1 MIDVKTFDFLIRLF
15 LLHSLCISIFSILI
29 LLNNSS
35 CSSSFLFFC
44 KFLIPNTIK
53 NNPSKIRTNITAKF
67 QMLAKHTKI
76 IASVCNTNNIIL
88 SLLLK
93 KSCKN
98 FFISYIPKN
107 FKIFKVSCRLHH
119 HHLIYMNFSYY
130 TSQPPTLLAM
140 TSSYVSTSLIQVAGN
155 LRRFISRCLADYDI
169 FYCIKTLLSHYTSQ
183 PPTLLVVTFVTS
195 IHFVDTGCWQ
205 SSSFHIKVSCRLL
218 CMKLLDYHKH
228 NY

>member
-1 MIDVKTFDFLIRLF
+1 MLF
-15 LLHSLCISIFSILI
+15 LLPSLCISIFSILI

-107 FKIFKVSCRLHH
+107 FKIIKVSCRRLHY
-119 HHLIYMNFSYY
+119 HLTYINFSY
-130 TSQPPTLLAM
+130 
-140 TSSYVSTSLIQVAGN
+140 
-155 LRRFISRCLADYDI
+155 
-169 FYCIKTLLSHYTSQ
+169 YTSQ

-195 IHFVDTGCWQ
+195 VHFVDTG
-205 SSSFHIKVSCRLL
+205 SSTIVVVSYQGVLQTTLYETPRLS
-218 CMKLLDYHKH
+218 
-228 NY
+228 